1 MGTDMQGLTLTGS
14 TEATVHYD
22 RALRHLVRFQIEVVE
37 AQASA
42 RAADPGAPWPASSGR
57 TCR

>member
-22 RALRHLVRFQIEVVE
+22 RAVRHLVRFQIEVVE
-37 AQASA
+37 AQASRAPPTLGA
-42 RAADPGAPWPASSGR
+42 RWPVSSGR

>member
-22 RALRHLVRFQIEVVE
+22 RAVNHLVRFQIEVVE

-42 RAADPGAPWPASSGR
+42 RAADPR
-57 TCR
+57 